1 MNSNKSHIKAK
12 LNLTEWPSKAV
23 KDIATIVAGGTPSTK
38 ISEYWNGDIP
48 WITPKDLSI
57 QRHKYICKG
66 LRNITSDGLNKSSA
80 KIIPSNSVILSTR
93 APVGYVA
100 ISKRNITTNQG
111 CHSLIPNNDLDT
123 EFLYYLVLNN
133 VEYLKSQSNGSTF
146 GELSAKV
153 LSELQFNLPTLK
165 EQKAIAKIL
174 SDLDSKIEL
183 NEKMN
188 RTLEAIA
195 QAIFKHWFIDFEFPN
210 EEGKPYKSSGGEMVD
225 SELGKIPKG
234 WMVSNIGKELTTVL
248 GGTPSTNKKDY
259 WNGGNIPWI
268 NSGKINEFR
277 IINPSAYITPEALKN
292 SATKMMP
299 RGTTVLAIT
308 GATLGKVSRIEL
320 NMCANQ
326 SVIGII
332 ENQLLPSEFVYFWVK
347 SNIDYL
353 ISNQTGGAQQ
363 HINKENVNELRILI
377 PIKEIMNKYVRM
389 IKVMFDRISLS
400 SFEEDNL
407 SKIRDALLPKLMT
420 GKIRVP
426 LEDEHE

>member
-1 MNSNKSHIKAK
+1 MNSNKSHLKVTS
-12 LNLTEWPSKAV
+12 NLTEWSEKAV
-23 KDIATIVAGGTPSTK
+23 KYIAKIVGGGTPSTK

-57 QRHKYICKG
+57 QQHKYICKG
-66 LRNITSDGLNKSSA
+66 LRNITPDGLNKSSA

-93 APVGYVA
+93 APVGYIA
-100 ISKRNITTNQG
+100 ISRRDITTNQG
-111 CHSLIPNNDLDT
+111 CHSLIPNNDMDT
-123 EFLYYLVLNN
+123 EFLYYLLLNN

-153 LSELQFNLPTLK
+153 LSELRFKLPTLK

-174 SDLDSKIEL
+174 SDLDSNIEL

-188 RTLEAIA
+188 KTLEAIA
-195 QAIFKHWFIDFEFPN
+195 QAIFKHWFIDFEFPD

-234 WMVSNIGKELTTVL
+234 WMVSNIGRELTTVL

-277 IINPSAYITPEALKN
+277 IIKPSAYITPEALTN

-299 RGTTVLAIT
+299 KGTTVLAIT
-308 GATLGKVSRIEL
+308 GATLGKVSRIEVD
-320 NMCANQ
+320 MCANQ

-332 ENQLLPSEFVYFWVK
+332 ENQLLPSEFIYFWVK

-353 ISNQTGGAQQ
+353 ILNQTGGAQQ

-377 PIKEIMNKYVRM
+377 PSKEIMNKYIRM
-389 IKVMFDRISLS
+389 IKVMFDKISLS
-400 SFEEDNL
+400 SFEEDDL
-407 SKIRDALLPKLMT
+407 SAIRDLLLPKLMT

-426 LEDEHE
+426 LEDEYE